1 MGVGSP
7 GDVLAVLRGAVV
19 EYAWSTAHAAMWPFG
34 FLGQRA
40 TPQPYVPAPGTDG
53 AAPPSC
59 ATTAPILLVHGVIDN
74 RSIFTLLRRSLRRD
88 GFDQVHTMNYSLL
101 TNDVRVAA
109 ERLGP
114 AVERLCADT
123 GHPRIRLVGHS
134 LGGLIARYYVQR
146 LGGDALVSTLVTLG
160 TPHHGTHLA
169 RLLPLRL
176 TRQLRPGSELL
187 TELAGPAPGC
197 RTRMVAVYSPH
208 DEVVVP
214 GHHAR
219 IEHPHLDSENIE
231 INAVGHQSMVI
242 DPRVLR
248 AVAGAL
254 GAPAGAADLSL
265 GDSLGDA
272 IPAIV

>member
-34 FLGQRA
+34 FLGQRI
-40 TPQPYVPAPGTDG
+40 TPEPYVPAAGADG
-53 AAPPSC
+53 AAP
-59 ATTAPILLVHGVIDN
+59 ATSATAPILLVHGVIDN
-74 RSIFTLLRRSLRRD
+74 RSIFTVLRRALRRD

-101 TNDVRVAA
+101 TNDVRQAA

-146 LGGDALVSTLVTLG
+146 LGGDARVSTLVTLG
-160 TPHHGTHLA
+160 TPHQGTHLA

-187 TELAGPAPGC
+187 AELAAPAPGC

-214 GHHAR
+214 GHHGR
-219 IEHPHLDSENIE
+219 IEHPHLAAENIE

-248 AVAGAL
+248 AVAGIL
-254 GAPAGAADLSL
+254 GAPAGT
-265 GDSLGDA
+265 GDIPFGDA
-272 IPAIV
+272 IPVTV